1 MKRWLHDTA
10 VSRALLIFITL
21 RLFFSGWAIVANLLS
36 PVPTTPD
43 EGIRP
48 YLGEPQLSQGVA
60 GLLLGPWQRFDTQHY
75 LRIARQGYADESDS
89 VFPPLYPW
97 LVRGVSA
104 LGGGGPTARL
114 AAALLIANLA
124 TCGLFILLHK
134 VVTAELGPEAA
145 TRTLVYL
152 AVFPTSFF
160 LFSAYTESLFLLL
173 ALGSFWAGKNGR
185 FPLAGLLGFL
195 AAATRLTGWVLVVPL
210 AYFAIGSRLPINGN
224 RSSVNGNPLAVK
236 GSHTRFTVHRLRFT
250 DYVSRITDYVSR
262 FTNYISRFTVHDLRF
277 TLYHLLCAALPG
289 LALVLFMA
297 YRWWLGLP
305 PLPVIYERYWYQTTG
320 FPGQDIFTAVNT
332 LCCGGA
338 ARSNEPFQLTL
349 DLACT
354 LLLLGATYAAFR
366 RLGVGYGLYALLLL
380 VFMLLPTSP
389 VKPLYS
395 FSRYALAFFPLFMLL
410 GVWGQRPLLN
420 RLILY
425 PSLML
430 ALFCSGQFF
439 IWGWVA

>member
-21 RLFFSGWAIVANLLS
+21 RLFFSGWAIVVNLLS

-48 YLGEPQLSQGVA
+48 YLGEPQLSAGAA

-104 LGGGGPTARL
+104 LGGGGATARL

-124 TCGLFILLHK
+124 TLGLFILLHK
-134 VVTAELGPEAA
+134 FVTAEFGPESA

-152 AVFPTSFF
+152 ALFPTSFF

-195 AAATRLTGWVLVVPL
+195 AAATRLTGWILVVPL
-210 AYFAIGSRLPINGN
+210 AYFVIASRLSVIGK
-224 RSSVNGNPLAVK
+224 RSSVSDNPLAVK
-236 GSHTRFTVHRLRFT
+236 GSHTRFTVHGLRFT
-250 DYVSRITDYVSR
+250 DYV
-262 FTNYISRFTVHDLRF
+262 SRFTVHDLRF
-277 TLYHLLCAALPG
+277 TLYHLLFAALPG

-320 FPGQDIFTAVNT
+320 FPGQDILTAVNT

-354 LLLLGATYAAFR
+354 LLLLGTTYAAFR

-380 VFMLLPTSP
+380 LFMLLPTSP

-395 FSRYALAFFPLFMLL
+395 FSRYTLAFFPTFILL
-410 GVWGQRPLLN
+410 GLWGQRPLLN